1 MAWTPRP
8 LSPTLGFMA
17 RSVLILGFPGVQ
29 SLDLVGPSE
38 GFPTSPLCLQMMGRA
53 DDGYDVRVVSRNGE
67 PATTGTG
74 LALVAEPLPD
84 PRDPVDTIVLRAARN
99 APPPTPLLDGCVATT
114 HWACAGL
121 LDQQRRG
128 RRFGGLRVDHPRR
141 GRRAD
146 EPSRHLARAVAATAT
161 AQRTVDIAKE
171 TPSWW

>member
-1 MAWTPRP
+1 M
-8 LSPTLGFMA
+8 SPTLGFMA

-38 GFPTSPLCLQMMGRA
+38 VFTTSTLCLQMMGRA

-99 APPPTPLLDGCVATT
+99 APPQTLTTQAGLLDGCLATT
-114 HWACAGL
+114 HWAFAGL

-146 EPSRHLARAVAATAT
+146 EPSRHLALAVAATAR
-161 AQRTVDIAKE
+161 AQSRVDIAKE